1 MKSKNL
7 ALNSSCRRGQDRFHE
22 GGGVGKVM
30 GGEEENEV
38 FFSLEDDE
46 PVAEPAPQPLHVG
59 TITPEAKPEPEEV
72 FEGEVVE
79 PAFVEDASGTFEVS
93 WPLLGMDCP
102 DCAAK
107 AMGALSHM
115 KQVTQSYVSA
125 TSAEVKVNVDLEHGA
140 LSEVASVLRSLGHA
154 PDIEHHELV
163 GVRAKGVAHRNNVP
177 LQKLERVIRRQPG
190 ILDAEISDD
199 DRILVQLVVTKDK
212 ALMEARTRALT
223 HVLGIEPDFAVA
235 KSDRLQPHQWRL
247 IGGGIAFPILLLVL
261 LAEFVGYHGLLV
273 PLVAVPAVIV
283 GGVQMFKEA
292 FASLRNL
299 QMGFQVLTSLAVIG
313 ACILGMWEEA
323 LIVTILVAFTIHLE
337 GDALIKARQAMQGGL
352 DRLPR
357 TARKVTQPHAPS
369 ITPGSIVIAPSG
381 GFTAPMTQALTPGG
395 HLNTLPQTETVPID
409 LVRPGDKI
417 EIRSGELIPAD
428 GRIVEGKGALNK
440 APLTGESVPV
450 DVREGDVIEAGLVL
464 SKGPVVCEVLAV
476 GDETRLSGL
485 IDAVH
490 TFREVPPRLHSSIE
504 KFTAIWV
511 PTVLFGAL
519 AVWYFFFPQDWK
531 IILLL
536 WVVSCPCAL
545 LLATPVPHAA
555 ALSNAAQN
563 GVIVRGGDAL
573 ERMAHVNHILLD
585 KTGTLTSGRPTVGA
599 IVLGKG
605 RRKQTA
611 LQLMM
616 GLESRSSHP
625 YALAVLEHG
634 ATEGV
639 KAAEIKQINDIEAGV
654 SGQFGSSEVAFIR
667 PDKAASMGV
676 EVEPKLTEAFE
687 QAKQAGHGASLL
699 VKEGKGVALATFI
712 HDDTRDGT
720 DTLIA
725 ELRKRNLNI
734 EIISGDHQNAVSEF
748 ARSIGLPESAAHG
761 GLSPEEK
768 VQWVK
773 ARATSHVTMM
783 VGDGFNDAA
792 ALAVA
797 DIGVAIGTGESVN
810 LEAADV
816 LVPGDDPRM
825 ITEMIDLARQAQRTL
840 MQNLFFSVFIT
851 VTLVFA
857 VIQRWYDQLWVGV
870 LIHELSV
877 VIVILNGARLAQ
889 NGQSI
894 ALLKETLASVVAETR
909 RSFSMFRRR
918 YLPARD

>member
-1 MKSKNL
+1 
-7 ALNSSCRRGQDRFHE
+7 
-22 GGGVGKVM
+22 M
-30 GGEEENEV
+30 GGSDEVEV
-38 FFSLEDDE
+38 FLSLEDDDLIAVPAATTQE
-46 PVAEPAPQPLHVG
+46 VTLAPQIQQDAG
-59 TITPEAKPEPEEV
+59 EAFAP
-72 FEGEVVE
+72 EVVDST
-79 PAFVEDASGTFEVS
+79 FVEDASGSFEVS

-102 DCAAK
+102 DCASK
-107 AMGALSHM
+107 AMGALGHM
-115 KQVTQSYVSA
+115 KQVTKSKVSA
-125 TSAEVKVNVDLEHGA
+125 TSGEVKININLEEGT
-140 LSEVASVLRSLGHA
+140 LSEVSAVLRSLGHA
-154 PDIEHHELV
+154 PDIDHHEMV
-163 GVRAKGVAHRNNVP
+163 GVRAKAVAQRNEVP
-177 LQKLERVIRRQPG
+177 VQKLERVIRRQPG

-199 DRILVQLVVTKDK
+199 DRILVQLVATNNK
-212 ALMEARTRALT
+212 ALLEARNRALEN
-223 HVLGIEPDFAVA
+223 VLGMEPNFAAA
-235 KSDRLQPHQWRL
+235 KSNRVRPDQWRL
-247 IGGGIAFPILLLVL
+247 IGGGIAFPVL
-261 LAEFVGYHGLLV
+261 IIIMLAELLGYHGILIPILAI
-273 PLVAVPAVIV
+273 PGVAI
-283 GGVQMFKEA
+283 GGIQMFKEA
-292 FASLRNL
+292 LASLRNL

-313 ACILGMWEEA
+313 ACVLGMWEEA

-337 GDALIKARQAMQGGL
+337 GDALVKARQAMQGGL

-357 TARKVTQPHAPS
+357 TARKVNQQQA
-369 ITPGSIVIAPSG
+369 IALMPGTTISA
-381 GFTAPMTQALTPGG
+381 APMGISLPMAAGIGFAAG
-395 HLNTLPQTETVPID
+395 HNARPETEIVPID
-409 LVRPGDKI
+409 LIRRGDKI
-417 EIRSGELIPAD
+417 EIRSGELIPVD
-428 GRIVEGKGALNK
+428 GKIVEGKGALNK

-450 DVREGDVIEAGLVL
+450 DVGEGDVIEAGLIL

-490 TFREVPPRLHSSIE
+490 TFRDVPPRLHSSIE

-511 PTVLFGAL
+511 PAVLFGAL
-519 AVWYFFFPQDWK
+519 AVWYFFFPDDWK

-585 KTGTLTSGRPTVGA
+585 KTGTLTSGRPTVGE

-605 RRKQTA
+605 RRKKAA
-611 LQLMM
+611 LQIMM

-625 YALAVLEHG
+625 YALAMMEHC
-634 ATEGV
+634 TSE
-639 KAAEIKQINDIEAGV
+639 EIEPASIKEINDIDAGV
-654 SGQFGSSEVAFIR
+654 AGQHGNSEVAFIR
-667 PDKAASMGV
+667 PDKADAMGI
-676 EVEPKLTEAFE
+676 EVEAKLAEAFE
-687 QAKQAGHGASLL
+687 RAKEAGHGASLL
-699 VKEGKGVALATFI
+699 VKDGKGIALASFV

-720 DTLIA
+720 DALIA
-725 ELRKRNLNI
+725 SLKERNVNI
-734 EIISGDHQNAVSEF
+734 EILSGDHQNAVSEF
-748 ARSIGLPESAAHG
+748 ARSVGLPESSAHG

-773 ARATSHVTMM
+773 ARSSSHVTMM

-797 DIGVAIGTGESVN
+797 DVGVAIGTGESVN

-857 VIQRWYDQLWVGV
+857 VVQQWYDQLWVGV
-870 LIHELSV
+870 LVHELSV

-889 NGQSI
+889 NGQSMK
-894 ALLKETLASVVAETR
+894 LFKETMKSMVEDTKIA
-909 RSFSMFRRR
+909 FSTFRAR
-918 YLPARD
+918 YLPTRG

>member
-1 MKSKNL
+1 
-7 ALNSSCRRGQDRFHE
+7 
-22 GGGVGKVM
+22 M
-30 GGEEENEV
+30 GGSDEVEV
-38 FFSLEDDE
+38 FLSLEDDDLIAVPAATTQE
-46 PVAEPAPQPLHVG
+46 VTLAPQIQQDAG
-59 TITPEAKPEPEEV
+59 EAFAP
-72 FEGEVVE
+72 EVVDST
-79 PAFVEDASGTFEVS
+79 FVEDASGSFEVS

-102 DCAAK
+102 DCASK
-107 AMGALSHM
+107 AMGALGHM
-115 KQVTQSYVSA
+115 KQVTKSKVSA
-125 TSAEVKVNVDLEHGA
+125 TSGEVKININLEEGT
-140 LSEVASVLRSLGHA
+140 LSEVSAVLRSLGHA
-154 PDIEHHELV
+154 PDIDHHEMV
-163 GVRAKGVAHRNNVP
+163 GVRAKAVAQRNEVP
-177 LQKLERVIRRQPG
+177 VQKLERVIRRQPG

-199 DRILVQLVVTKDK
+199 DRILVQLVATNNK
-212 ALMEARTRALT
+212 ALLEARNRALEN
-223 HVLGIEPDFAVA
+223 VLGMEPNFAAA
-235 KSDRLQPHQWRL
+235 KSNRVRPDQWRL
-247 IGGGIAFPILLLVL
+247 IGGGIAFPVL
-261 LAEFVGYHGLLV
+261 IIIMLAELLGYHGILIPILAI
-273 PLVAVPAVIV
+273 PGVAI
-283 GGVQMFKEA
+283 GGIQMFKEA
-292 FASLRNL
+292 LASLRNL

-313 ACILGMWEEA
+313 ACVLGMWEEA

-337 GDALIKARQAMQGGL
+337 GDALVKARQAMQGGL

-357 TARKVTQPHAPS
+357 TARKVNQQQA
-369 ITPGSIVIAPSG
+369 IALMPGTTISA
-381 GFTAPMTQALTPGG
+381 APMGISLPMAAGIGFAAG
-395 HLNTLPQTETVPID
+395 HNARPETEIVPID
-409 LVRPGDKI
+409 LIRRGDKI
-417 EIRSGELIPAD
+417 EIRSGELIPVD
-428 GRIVEGKGALNK
+428 GKIVEGKGALNK

-450 DVREGDVIEAGLVL
+450 DVGEGDVIEAGLIL

-490 TFREVPPRLHSSIE
+490 TFRDVPPRLHSSIE

-511 PTVLFGAL
+511 PAVLFGAL
-519 AVWYFFFPQDWK
+519 AVWYFFFPDDWK

-585 KTGTLTSGRPTVGA
+585 KTGTLTSGRPTVGE

-605 RRKQTA
+605 RRKKAA
-611 LQLMM
+611 LQIMM

-625 YALAVLEHG
+625 YALAMMEHC
-634 ATEGV
+634 TSE
-639 KAAEIKQINDIEAGV
+639 EIEPASIKEINDIDAGV
-654 SGQFGSSEVAFIR
+654 AGQHGNSEVAFIR
-667 PDKAASMGV
+667 PDKADTMGI
-676 EVEPKLTEAFE
+676 EVEAKLAEAFE
-687 QAKQAGHGASLL
+687 RAKEAGHGASLL
-699 VKEGKGVALATFI
+699 VKDGKGIALASFV

-720 DTLIA
+720 DALIA
-725 ELRKRNLNI
+725 SLKERNVNI
-734 EIISGDHQNAVSEF
+734 EILSGDHQNAVSEF
-748 ARSIGLPESAAHG
+748 ARSVGLPESSAHG

-773 ARATSHVTMM
+773 ARSSSHVTMM

-797 DIGVAIGTGESVN
+797 DVGVAIGTGESVN

-857 VIQRWYDQLWVGV
+857 VVQQWYDQLWVGV
-870 LIHELSV
+870 LVHELSV

-889 NGQSI
+889 NGQSMK
-894 ALLKETLASVVAETR
+894 LFKETLKSMVEDTKIA
-909 RSFSMFRRR
+909 FSTFRAR
-918 YLPARD
+918 YLLARG

>member
-1 MKSKNL
+1 
-7 ALNSSCRRGQDRFHE
+7 
-22 GGGVGKVM
+22 M
-30 GGEEENEV
+30 GGSDEGEV
-38 FFSLEDDE
+38 FLSLEDDDLIAVPAATTQE
-46 PVAEPAPQPLHVG
+46 VTLAPQ
-59 TITPEAKPEPEEV
+59 IQQDAAEASAP
-72 FEGEVVE
+72 EVVDST
-79 PAFVEDASGTFEVS
+79 FVEDASGSFEVS

-102 DCAAK
+102 DCASK
-107 AMGALSHM
+107 AMGALGHM
-115 KQVTQSYVSA
+115 KQVTKSKVSA
-125 TSAEVKVNVDLEHGA
+125 TSGEVKININLEEGT
-140 LSEVASVLRSLGHA
+140 LSEVSAVLRSLGHA
-154 PDIEHHELV
+154 PNIDHHEMV
-163 GVRAKGVAHRNNVP
+163 GVRAKAVAQRNEVP
-177 LQKLERVIRRQPG
+177 VQKLERVIRRQPG

-199 DRILVQLVVTKDK
+199 DRILVQLVATNNK
-212 ALMEARTRALT
+212 ALLEARNRALEN
-223 HVLGIEPDFAVA
+223 VLGTEPNFAAA
-235 KSDRLQPHQWRL
+235 KSNRVRPDQWRL
-247 IGGGIAFPILLLVL
+247 IGGGIAFPVL
-261 LAEFVGYHGLLV
+261 IIIMLAELLGYHGILIPILAI
-273 PLVAVPAVIV
+273 PGVAI
-283 GGVQMFKEA
+283 GGIQMFKEA
-292 FASLRNL
+292 LASLRNL

-313 ACILGMWEEA
+313 ACVLGMWEEA

-337 GDALIKARQAMQGGL
+337 GDALVKARQAMQGGL

-357 TARKVTQPHAPS
+357 TARKVNQQQA
-369 ITPGSIVIAPSG
+369 IALMPGTTISA
-381 GFTAPMTQALTPGG
+381 APMGISLPMAAGIGLAAG
-395 HLNTLPQTETVPID
+395 HNARPETEIVPID
-409 LVRPGDKI
+409 LIRRGDKI
-417 EIRSGELIPAD
+417 EIRSGELIPVD
-428 GRIVEGKGALNK
+428 GKIVEGKGALNK

-450 DVREGDVIEAGLVL
+450 DVGEGDVIEAGLIL

-490 TFREVPPRLHSSIE
+490 TFRDVPPRLHSSIE

-511 PTVLFGAL
+511 PAVLFGAL
-519 AVWYFFFPQDWK
+519 AVWYFFFPDDWK

-585 KTGTLTSGRPTVGA
+585 KTGTLTSGRPTVGD

-605 RRKQTA
+605 RRKKAA
-611 LQLMM
+611 LQIMM

-625 YALAVLEHG
+625 YALAMMEHC
-634 ATEGV
+634 TSE
-639 KAAEIKQINDIEAGV
+639 EIEPASIKEINDIDAGV
-654 SGQFGSSEVAFIR
+654 AGQHGNSEVAFIR
-667 PDKAASMGV
+667 PDKADAMGI
-676 EVEPKLTEAFE
+676 EVEAKLAEAFE
-687 QAKQAGHGASLL
+687 RAKEAGHGASLL
-699 VKEGKGVALATFI
+699 VKDGKGIALASFV

-720 DTLIA
+720 DALIA
-725 ELRKRNLNI
+725 SLKERNVNI
-734 EIISGDHQNAVSEF
+734 EILSGDHQNAVSEF
-748 ARSIGLPESAAHG
+748 ARSVGLPESSAHG

-773 ARATSHVTMM
+773 ARSSSHVTMM

-797 DIGVAIGTGESVN
+797 DVGVAIGTGESVN

-857 VIQRWYDQLWVGV
+857 VVQQWYDQLWVGV
-870 LIHELSV
+870 LVHELSV

-889 NGQSI
+889 NGQSMK
-894 ALLKETLASVVAETR
+894 LFKETMKSMVEDTKIA
-909 RSFSMFRRR
+909 FSTFRAR
-918 YLPARD
+918 YLPTRG